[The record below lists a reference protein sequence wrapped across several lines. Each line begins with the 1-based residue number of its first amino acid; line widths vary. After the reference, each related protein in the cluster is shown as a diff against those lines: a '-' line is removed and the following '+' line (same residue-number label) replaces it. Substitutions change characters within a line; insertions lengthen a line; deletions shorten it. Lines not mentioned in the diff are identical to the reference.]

1 MRETL
6 IALLSQGTIPGC
18 RFSPILEVARQ
29 VLGNTMAE
37 TTKLSVEK
45 ALEKL
50 RRSDSPK
57 SKNARLDD
65 KIDTLGGDKA
75 YESAETA
82 PRSASPQA
90 RLSLPL
96 KLSSKLDCEFLAC
109 GQREGSGGFRPCI
122 CQAGRLLP
130 GASLRMQ
137 LEVAQLEPRETELP

>member
-57 SKNARLDD
+57 SKNMRLDD
-65 KIDTLGGDKA
+65 KIDTLDEEIKRMRA
-75 YESAETA
+75 QRLRLDQR
-82 PRSASPQA
+82 RSK
-90 RLSLPL
+90 R
-96 KLSSKLDCEFLAC
+96 D
-109 GQREGSGGFRPCI
+109 
-122 CQAGRLLP
+122 
-130 GASLRMQ
+130 
-137 LEVAQLEPRETELP
+137 